1 MEKAKEGGIR
11 LQEIFTQYGD
21 DFLTHHK
28 LSYVQLKAM
37 KAIEGC
43 ATEAMGYHQY
53 YCDQCGHRQIAYNSC
68 RNRHC
73 PHCQWLKQE
82 LWIDRIKSQLLPVR
96 YFHVVFTLPESINSY
111 VLLNHGLL
119 YNILFE
125 SAWHALRQAGNN
137 PSFLGADIGAIA
149 ILHTWGQTLC
159 LHPHIHLLIPAGG
172 LDSDGWQWI
181 NTSKKFFVPVK
192 ALSKMFRAK
201 FIALLSQAIEQNK
214 LTQGNSQIINEWEGI
229 KTKLYKTD
237 WVVYCKK
244 CWAGP
249 AQVVNYLGRY
259 THRVA
264 ISESRILNMDNDT
277 VSFRWKDYRSKNERK
292 TMDLPAQEFIRRFML
307 HVLPQGFYKIRYFGI
322 LAVANRQR
330 KLIQCFRLLGCIP
343 SMPVFAGMS
352 TEQILEKLT
361 GHQINR
367 CPVCNKGVMRLL
379 GPPGELE

>member
-292 TMDLPAQEFIRRFML
+292 TMDLPAQEFIRRFLL

>member
-379 GPPGELE
+379 RPPGELW

>member
-28 LSYVQLKAM
+28 LSYVQLKAI

>member
-1 MEKAKEGGIR
+1 
-11 LQEIFTQYGD
+11 
-21 DFLTHHK
+21 
-28 LSYVQLKAM
+28 
-37 KAIEGC
+37 
-43 ATEAMGYHQY
+43 
-53 YCDQCGHRQIAYNSC
+53 
-68 RNRHC
+68 
-73 PHCQWLKQE
+73 
-82 LWIDRIKSQLLPVR
+82 
-96 YFHVVFTLPESINSY
+96 
-111 VLLNHGLL
+111 
-119 YNILFE
+119 
-125 SAWHALRQAGNN
+125 
-137 PSFLGADIGAIA
+137 
-149 ILHTWGQTLC
+149 
-159 LHPHIHLLIPAGG
+159 
-172 LDSDGWQWI
+172 
-181 NTSKKFFVPVK
+181 
-192 ALSKMFRAK
+192 MFRAK

-367 CPVCNKGVMRLL
+367 CPVCKKGVMRLL

>member
-367 CPVCNKGVMRLL
+367 CPVCKKGVMRLL